1 MNLEEWRRQ
10 IDAID
15 DQVLKLLNERVQ
27 IALQIGRE
35 KRARQLPIYAPE
47 REAQI
52 IERLLISNEGP
63 LDERAVRC
71 IFESI
76 LGESRRLQ
84 EEQL

>member
-15 DQVLKLLNERVQ
+15 DQVLKLLNKRVQ
-27 IALQIGRE
+27 IALQIGQE
-35 KRARQLPIYAPE
+35 KRAQQLPIYAPE
-47 REAQI
+47 RETQI

-63 LDERAVRC
+63 LDNQAVRC

-84 EEQL
+84 EEHL

>member
-1 MNLEEWRRQ
+1 MNLEGWRRH

-15 DQVLKLLNERVQ
+15 DQLLKLLNKRVQ
-27 IALQIGRE
+27 IVLQIGQE

-47 REAQI
+47 RETQI
-52 IERLLISNEGP
+52 IERVIASNSGP
-63 LDERAVRC
+63 LDDQAVRR

-84 EEQL
+84 EEQI